1 MQCKRLLTVLLLSVI
16 MATATINVATAT
28 ESNANTVN
36 GGYTVTPATGHTSI
50 FRPLTISSSITQGQ
64 TNSHYTNINGF
75 YTSLNVDLNWG
86 NYANSLQ
93 LTIYAPDG
101 HVFGPYYDNDDGNRD
116 GRINLY
122 INNPNGIAQGTWNYK
137 VYGYS
142 VSGTQSYTI

>member
-1 MQCKRLLTVLLLSVI
+1 MAIVAANA
-16 MATATINVATAT
+16 ATADSNV
-28 ESNANTVN
+28 NIGND
-36 GGYTVTPATGHTSI
+36 GYTVTPATGHTS
-50 FRPLTISSSITQGQ
+50 FFKPMTISSSIIQGQ
-64 TNSHYTNINGF
+64 TNWHYHNVNGF
-75 YTSLNVDLNWG
+75 YTTLNVDLNWG

-101 HVFGPYYDNDDGNRD
+101 HVFGPYYDNGDGSQD

-122 INNPNGIAQGTWNYK
+122 ITNLNGIAQGNWGYK